1 MLPTKF
7 LFILAKQFQSRRFK
21 GEKLIDDGRQLM
33 PGELKMLDLDIKIY
47 TNIHSV
53 YNMIEKK

>member
-7 LFILAKQFQSRRFK
+7 LFILAKQFQRRRFK

>member
-7 LFILAKQFQSRRFK
+7 LFILAKQFQRRRFK

-33 PGELKMLDLDIKIY
+33 PGELKMLDL
-47 TNIHSV
+47 
-53 YNMIEKK
+53 